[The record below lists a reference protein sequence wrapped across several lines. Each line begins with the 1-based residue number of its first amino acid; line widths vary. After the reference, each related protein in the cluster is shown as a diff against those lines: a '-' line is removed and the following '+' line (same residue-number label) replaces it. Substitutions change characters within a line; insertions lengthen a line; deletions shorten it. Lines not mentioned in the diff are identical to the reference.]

1 MNCFLFFS
9 SWSLKHWKPLRVLTY
24 GYAKI
29 QKFKEIEKHS
39 VNIKIFANFLWRAW
53 IVLNSSNKTAVEA
66 TQGQTK
72 LPAIYREDFLWPP
85 PPLSLA
91 SRLWKIILP
100 CLVQFCIFFF
110 FFKVKDS
117 LSLLILRLLFPYLHR
132 MCSFFVY
139 TKLSRTLFCYFF
151 DTIASHSTLNYTEKD
166 FIKYLEK

>member
-9 SWSLKHWKPLRVLTY
+9 SWSLKHWKLLRVLTY

-66 TQGQTK
+66 TQGKTK

-85 PPLSLA
+85 PP
-91 SRLWKIILP
+91 P
-100 CLVQFCIFFF
+100 LVLLLVCERSFCPFSFSFVLF
-110 FFKVKDS
+110 FFKVEDS
-117 LSLLILRLLFPYLHR
+117 LSLLILRLLFPYLNR
-132 MCSFFVY
+132 MCNFFVY

-151 DTIASHSTLNYTEKD
+151 DTIASHSTVNYTEKD

>member
-1 MNCFLFFS
+1 MNCFFFFS
-9 SWSLKHWKPLRVLTY
+9 SWSLKHWKLLRVLTY

-85 PPLSLA
+85 PPPPVLLLVCERSFCLFIIYQILGKVMYQSVRFHGPFTS
-91 SRLWKIILP
+91 SRNLIF
-100 CLVQFCIFFF
+100 QFWISIS
-110 FFKVKDS
+110 VEQ
-117 LSLLILRLLFPYLHR
+117 LLRR
-132 MCSFFVY
+132 
-139 TKLSRTLFCYFF
+139 
-151 DTIASHSTLNYTEKD
+151 
-166 FIKYLEK
+166 